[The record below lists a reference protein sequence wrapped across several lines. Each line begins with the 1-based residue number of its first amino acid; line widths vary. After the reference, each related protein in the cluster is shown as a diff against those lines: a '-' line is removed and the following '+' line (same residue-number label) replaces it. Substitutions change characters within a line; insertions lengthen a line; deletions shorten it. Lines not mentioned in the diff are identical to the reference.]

1 MLPNGTI
8 EADHVWK
15 RFKGDSSRQLLRDK
29 IQGFTSPGTKRKRG
43 HRWALRDV
51 AFHIEP
57 GESVSLLGT
66 NGSGKSTLLKILNRV
81 MYPYAGDVNVC
92 GRVGALIEVRAGIH
106 PELSGRE
113 NIYLAGSFL
122 GLKREEVAR
131 RFDAIVDFAE
141 LEHAIDRQ
149 VKFYSSG
156 MQMRIGFAVAAFLE
170 PDVLLVDEVLAVG
183 DASFQQKCLDRM
195 RQVMSQGT
203 TLVLVSHD
211 LAAVEAT
218 CRRGIYLK
226 DGVVQLDG
234 PMREVMGAYRRTIE
248 EKAHGAVRSSN
259 EPVHLVSTTATDA
272 DGGIP
277 KTQEPL
283 KLRFSLTAN
292 AFQRGRFFFGLTQ
305 GTASPIILLGRMIQI
320 EDGALEVECTIESL
334 PLPRGRYYLW
344 CGMFDGDESDLL
356 GWQPAMTINV
366 SGPEL
371 DHGPAAIVRLA
382 PIHVG
387 ASWAMR

>member
-1 MLPNGTI
+1 MLPDGTI
-8 EADHVWK
+8 VANQVWK
-15 RFKGDSSRQLLRDK
+15 RFKGDASRKLLRDK
-29 IQGFTSPGTKRKRG
+29 IQGFTNPSTRRHRG

-51 AFHIEP
+51 DFHIQP
-57 GESVSLLGT
+57 GESLSLLGA

-81 MYPYAGDVNVC
+81 MYPYAGDVAVC
-92 GRVGALIEVRAGIH
+92 GRVGALIEVKAGIH

-122 GLKREEVAR
+122 GLKRDEVAR

-141 LEHAIDRQ
+141 IEHAIDRQ

-195 RQVMSQGT
+195 RQVMAQGT

-218 CRRGIYLK
+218 CKRGIYLK
-226 DGVVQLDG
+226 DGVVQMDG
-234 PMREVMGAYRRTIE
+234 PIRDVMGAYRRTIE
-248 EKAHGAVRSSN
+248 EKAHGAGASSN
-259 EPVHLVSTTATDA
+259 DPVHLLSVEASDPNG
-272 DGGIP
+272 DIP

-283 KLRFSLTAN
+283 RLRFRLN
-292 AFQRGRFFFGLTQ
+292 ADGFQRGRFFFGLTQ
-305 GTASPIILLGRMIQI
+305 GTANPIVLLGRKVEIENGGLEITCEIQR
-320 EDGALEVECTIESL
+320 L
-334 PLPRGRYYLW
+334 PLPRGRFYLW
-344 CGMFDGDESDLL
+344 CGMFDHDEADLL
-356 GWQPAMTINV
+356 GWQPVLTIDV
-366 SGPEL
+366 AGPDL
-371 DHGPAAIVRLA
+371 DQGPAAIVRLA
-382 PIHVG
+382 PIHVD
-387 ASWAMR
+387 ASWAMS